1 MRARRRRVAAVSAAA
16 AKQTGERAAAAEA
29 LQADVEAYM
38 HLVNIYSSICCI
50 SRYLSTGTIL
60 RLLYSTVTC
69 RFLPALLPNTAIIT

>member
-1 MRARRRRVAAVSAAA
+1 MRARRRRRVAAVSAAA
-16 AKQTGERAAAAEA
+16 AKQTGERAAAEA